1 MILLFALLIIAA
13 VFSARVGSRFGIP
26 LLIVFLGVGMLFGSD
41 ALKLIYFDDA
51 GLTRQVADVLLIF
64 IIFEG
69 GFQTKR
75 AAFRSVIG
83 PALTLATFGVLA
95 TALILGALI
104 HLLTDF
110 GLVNSLLIGSIISST
125 DAAAVLMI
133 TRQTPL
139 RSRISTTLEVESA
152 ANDPMAILLTV
163 AFIEAAT
170 GGTANAPRFAADI
183 LWKFGGGV
191 AVGFAG
197 GWLSRVLFDRL
208 GSENRGY
215 YYVLGI
221 GAPLLCYGLADAVG
235 ANGIIA
241 VFFGA
246 YRLGNADFAFKRGVN
261 HFIEGI
267 AAFCNVA
274 LFLMLGLLVFP
285 SRLGPIWQ
293 EGAAIALLLIFAARP
308 AALLLGTLFFKYE
321 WKERVFMA
329 WGGIKGAVPIV
340 LATYPA
346 AYGID
351 PEGRIFNIVFFAVL
365 LTCVLQGSTL
375 GSLARLLK
383 LTVPRKQRSPYS
395 VELHATRRSDIDL
408 FDLEIGPDSAA
419 VGTRIA
425 DLRLPPETLISSIVR
440 GEKLIL
446 PKGSTVLAAGDLI
459 SVMAPAAG
467 IDAATAA
474 LNARADE
481 EEPAQPT

>member
-51 GLTRQVADVLLIF
+51 GLTRRVADVLLIF

-221 GAPLLCYGLADAVG
+221 AAPLLCYGLADAVG